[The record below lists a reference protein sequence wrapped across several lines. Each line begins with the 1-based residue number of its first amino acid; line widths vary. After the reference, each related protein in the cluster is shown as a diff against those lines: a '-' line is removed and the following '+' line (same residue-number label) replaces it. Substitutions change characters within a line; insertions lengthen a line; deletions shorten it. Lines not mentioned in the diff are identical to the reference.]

1 MNKIKFLMLVITAV
15 IIFVARYFFYLNN
28 MYWEN
33 VRNSENIRI
42 GMSTQEVIEIMGLP
56 EEVLKSYVAD
66 SDSLYFYQPPIMAS
80 DGIQIFFYKGRV
92 NRVVNYEGT

>member
-1 MNKIKFLMLVITAV
+1 MKKIKLLMLVITAV
-15 IIFVARYFFYLNN
+15 IIFVAGYFFYLNN
-28 MYWEN
+28 LRWKN

-66 SDSLYFYQPPIMAS
+66 SDFISRLLWLRMVFKYSFI
-80 DGIQIFFYKGRV
+80 KGV
-92 NRVVNYEGT
+92 